1 MRYSIIEGHDT
12 PYAEVMTEKEFLAD
26 YGELSLSLSL
36 LRFEEKVRH
45 CKADIFERSVHGSLS
60 VPSEERGKLSG
71 RFYMDDQRLLFI
83 TENDSI
89 KDILNT
95 VFSHRAVEMTTTGQA
110 LFAFLD
116 ALVRDEGDYIDDFE
130 EALNDK
136 ESQMLED
143 VNAIPEGFEHYMQ
156 KTRKSLLRVNRY
168 YEQMADMAELL
179 AESPEGVID
188 QKARRLYRFLS
199 GRMDRLSKDAL
210 NLRAYSSQI
219 YDMYQSRINIRQNK
233 VMQFL
238 TVITTIFMPLTLITG
253 WYGMNFKNMPE
264 IDWQYGYISVIGF
277 SLLLIVVEYIIFKKK
292 KWM

>member
-1 MRYSIIEGHDT
+1 MRYSIIEGHDM

-60 VPSEERGKLSG
+60 VPSEERGELSG

>member
-1 MRYSIIEGHDT
+1 
-12 PYAEVMTEKEFLAD
+12 MTEKEFLAD

-60 VPSEERGKLSG
+60 VPSEERGELSG
-71 RFYMDDQRLLFI
+71 WFYMDDQRLLFI